1 MSSPIESSLKPRDVE
16 EWLDLWFYRPLG
28 YRIARVCGR
37 LGVHPNTVTVLS
49 GLLGVLAGHLF
60 YYSSRWV
67 NLIGMGVFLIADLLD
82 SADGQ
87 LARLSQK
94 VSLTGRILDGV
105 AGTLMFTSC
114 YAHLC
119 GRLMHSTGHAW
130 VWLLGALAGLSHSFQ
145 SSLADYYRLA
155 YVRLAVRPEEGPM
168 DRSETLRR
176 EYARLRGV
184 PGARGAR
191 LLLAFYIPY
200 VRRVEVVS
208 PNFVRLLKRLYDE
221 GSGAV
226 PAGFAEAYRRL
237 NRPLMKYYSLL
248 ATNLRVAVLFATVL
262 LDRILLFFLLE
273 VLVLNAVAFVLLV
286 AQDRRSRRLLRWL
299 QEGAGRPEVA

>member
-1 MSSPIESSLKPRDVE
+1 MPSPIESSLKPREVE
-16 EWLDLWFYRPLG
+16 EWVDLWFYRPVG

-60 YYSSRWV
+60 YYPSRWV
-67 NLIGMGVFLIADLLD
+67 NLAGIGVFLMADLLD

-94 VSLTGRILDGV
+94 VSLWGRILDGV

-114 YAHLC
+114 YVHLC
-119 GRLMHSTGHAW
+119 ARLMRSTGHAW
-130 VWLLGALAGLSHSFQ
+130 VWLLGALAGWSHSFQ

-168 DRSETLRR
+168 DRSWVLRR
-176 EYARLRGV
+176 QYERLRGV
-184 PGARGAR
+184 PNGFLQR

-208 PNFVRLLKRLYDE
+208 PNFVRLLRRIYDE
-221 GSGAV
+221 GGGVA
-226 PAGFAEAYRRL
+226 PAGFAEMYRRL

-248 ATNLRVAVLFATVL
+248 ATNLRIAVLFTCLL
-262 LDRILLFFLLE
+262 LDRILLFFLFE
-273 VLVLNAVAFVLLV
+273 ALVLNAVAAGLLV
-286 AQDRRSRRLLRWL
+286 IQDRQVRRLLGWL
-299 QEGAGRPEVA
+299 RSGVGTPETA